1 MAHDE
6 YHIQCRRDTLSKALW
21 FTDVMRQDM
30 QKGLEQRGMTQV
42 RAHLLWELAIHQ
54 PMMQGELAKV
64 LGVTPRNVTTL
75 IDALERAGFVLRSA
89 HPTDRRATMLSL
101 SETGTAEVARLQN
114 DMTEL
119 ADMLF
124 ANVSPAEL
132 EIVSRVIGEAALRLS
147 TSLGK

>member
-6 YHIQCRRDTLSKALW
+6 YHTQYRRDALSKALW
-21 FTDVMRQDM
+21 FTDLMREDM

-54 PMMQGELAKV
+54 PLMQSELAKV

-101 SETGTAEVARLQN
+101 SEAGAAEVRRLQN

-119 ADMLF
+119 ANMLF
-124 ANVSPAEL
+124 ANVSPADL
-132 EIVSRVIGEAALRLS
+132 ETFSTVIGEAALKLS
-147 TSLGK
+147 TLIGK